1 MRWHHRLVCSLSAL
15 LFPPQ
20 NSPLREIPQSKFL
33 TPSLLLHR
41 GPLVHNDVKAG
52 DRIGV
57 VGIGGLGHLAI
68 QFASKLGY
76 EVVVFSTTENKRAEA
91 MKFGATEFHTTA
103 GLTEFSGIKPIDH
116 LLITTST
123 TPDLKL

>member
-1 MRWHHRLVCSLSAL
+1 M
-15 LFPPQ
+15 
-20 NSPLREIPQSKFL
+20 
-33 TPSLLLHR
+33 
-41 GPLVHNDVKAG
+41 KAG

-91 MKFGATEFHTTA
+91 TKFGATEFHATA
-103 GLTEFSGIKPIDH
+103 GLTEFAGVKPIDH